1 MPLPVCQILAK
12 LKLFEALL
20 EHDDALQSAGVILV
34 YGEAS
39 HSIVP
44 VAEHLDALRLLGTI
58 AHPSSDSFLKVAA
71 VGDGH
76 DVIDA
81 RKLIFEDRTQQIQF
95 DLGLTSLPNQY
106 LELKYDV
113 LE

>member
-1 MPLPVCQILAK
+1 MALPIYQILAK

-20 EHDDALQSAGVILV
+20 EHYNALQSTGVILV
-34 YGEAS
+34 YGETS
-39 HSIVP
+39 HSIVR
-44 VAEHLDALRLLGTI
+44 VAKHLDALRLLGTL

-106 LELKYDV
+106 FELK
-113 LE
+113 